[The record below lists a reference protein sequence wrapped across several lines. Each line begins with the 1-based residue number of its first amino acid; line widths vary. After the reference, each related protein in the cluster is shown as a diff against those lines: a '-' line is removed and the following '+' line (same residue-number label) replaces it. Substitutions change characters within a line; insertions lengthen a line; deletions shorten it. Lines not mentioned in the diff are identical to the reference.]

1 MDYYDSSKFYPS
13 YSEEDKVRVYAAF
26 GGVPYYNAQIDD
38 SLPVKENIIRIIS
51 GQFSNLKDFLEI
63 YLKSELR
70 KINNAN
76 VVFECIA
83 LNAFHFS
90 DILAKSHIET
100 SAALSNILQKL
111 ISMDLIEY
119 VTLIND
125 KKKTKG
131 GYIISD
137 FCVQFYYNY
146 IYRNETAHNILS
158 DSLFYDTFIEEEF
171 KKNTVP
177 LCFET
182 IAKQFLIREN
192 KKGKISPLLI
202 DIGTY
207 W

>member
-1 MDYYDSSKFYPS
+1 
-13 YSEEDKVRVYAAF
+13 
-26 GGVPYYNAQIDD
+26 
-38 SLPVKENIIRIIS
+38 
-51 GQFSNLKDFLEI
+51 
-63 YLKSELR
+63 
-70 KINNAN
+70 
-76 VVFECIA
+76 
-83 LNAFHFS
+83 
-90 DILAKSHIET
+90 
-100 SAALSNILQKL
+100 
-111 ISMDLIEY
+111 MDLIEY
-119 VTLIND
+119 VTPIND

-137 FCVQFYYNY
+137 FCVRFYYNY

-158 DSLFYDTFIEEEF
+158 DSLFYDTFIEEDF

-207 W
+207 WYDNPKEKKNWRFDVVGKSIDGYVFFECKFTENPITDKIVQEEIRQVSMTNLKPVKYGFFSKSGFDMTDKDAYLLFTLKDIYR